1 MHPLVLIGAGLF
13 GLASTALAAPSPITL
28 TTHDLPPY
36 SYQNAEGLHGGLA
49 VEVVQ
54 CVLQR
59 LDIPYTIQVWPW
71 ARAQKLVEQGH
82 ADGFFAASRSP
93 ERDAYAVQTAI
104 IAEQQ
109 WRWYLLADNQ
119 ADPTT
124 EDFRQQARVSSFIG
138 ANMLDWLTDN
148 GYRVTSQPRETKG
161 LLKMLQ
167 AKRIDAIL
175 ANNLVMDTLLQQ
187 QGAKA
192 EVRSVLLQDKPLGV
206 YFSKKF
212 LAERPGFLA
221 RFNGQVASCRGP
233 SRA

>member
-1 MHPLVLIGAGLF
+1 MHPLVFFGAGLF
-13 GLASTALAAPSPITL
+13 GLASTACADLPPITL

-59 LDIPYTIQVWPW
+59 LDTPYTIQVWPW

-138 ANMLDWLTDN
+138 ANMLDWLKEN
-148 GYRVTSQPRETKG
+148 GYSVTSPPRDTGG
-161 LLKMLQ
+161 LLRMLQ
-167 AKRIDAIL
+167 ARRIDAVL
-175 ANNLVMDTLLQQ
+175 ANNLVMENLLQQ
-187 QGAKA
+187 HDAKA
-192 EVRSVLLQDKPLGV
+192 TVRSVLQQDKPLGV

-212 LAERPGFLA
+212 LSSRPGFLA
-221 RFNGQVASCRGP
+221 RFNDQVASCRGA
-233 SRA
+233 SKT